1 VGCLPFVFRH
11 CRHKVFNSA
20 WTIDGVPQDKSLF
33 EMIKTTH
40 KTTPDFTVSAY
51 SDNAAVLEGEQANV
65 WAPDY
70 STGSWKLIPEVVHIL
85 TKVEVSFMSHIMI
98 FLVCLVLT
106 QLNRLTTT
114 PLPFRKFQKDSIS
127 ICLGR
132 DQAPLVIWLI
142 FGHLI
147 LLGQRLTHS

>member
-1 VGCLPFVFRH
+1 MSDSREWAAYLLQSRH

-70 STGSWKLIPEVVHIL
+70 STGSWKLTPEVVHIL
-85 TKVEVSFMSHIMI
+85 TKVEVSF
-98 FLVCLVLT
+98 VVLY
-106 QLNRLTTT
+106 Q
-114 PLPFRKFQKDSIS
+114 KFPGSP
-127 ICLGR
+127 G
-132 DQAPLVIWLI
+132 
-142 FGHLI
+142 F
-147 LLGQRLTHS
+147 

>member
-1 VGCLPFVFRH
+1 MSGLLTFVSRH

-40 KTTPDFTVSAY
+40 KTTPEFTVSAY
-51 SDNAAVLEGEQANV
+51 SDNAAVIEGDHANV

-85 TKVEVSFMSHIMI
+85 TKVEVGLFMNFSSCA
-98 FLVCLVLT
+98 VV
-106 QLNRLTTT
+106 
-114 PLPFRKFQKDSIS
+114 
-127 ICLGR
+127 
-132 DQAPLVIWLI
+132 
-142 FGHLI
+142 
-147 LLGQRLTHS
+147 

>member
-1 VGCLPFVFRH
+1 MGCLPFAFRH

-70 STGSWKLIPEVVHIL
+70 STGSWKLTPEVVHIL
-85 TKVEVSFMSHIMI
+85 TKVEVSFMDLYN
-98 FLVCLVLT
+98 FLVCVFLT

-114 PLPFRKFQKDSIS
+114 PLPSRKLSND
-127 ICLGR
+127 
-132 DQAPLVIWLI
+132 
-142 FGHLI
+142 
-147 LLGQRLTHS
+147 LTL